1 MPAPPVKHST
11 KARCSIPHLGSSR
24 YKFQRGVLTHTPETP
39 THKNTSEKGTH
50 SYAMKTQNP
59 LLRAHKAPFFSPLSF
74 RFRRDQSQPRDQHS
88 QLSRRLPSS
97 NHGHFHHLPLPEAHR
112 WHSTPRLRPARA
124 PLLLLISLAHLSQLK
139 QQIMSPLKTGSQTCP
154 VHSCNFRQTSWLHF
168 SVTGTTA
175 HRRVTAWHQARRPLR
190 LLQGSIPSRYSQL
203 YTCTSFPER
212 KLPPVPRSTC
222 WHRAHCLCPH
232 ASLCLWML
240 TRTIS

>member
-1 MPAPPVKHST
+1 MA
-11 KARCSIPHLGSSR
+11 
-24 YKFQRGVLTHTPETP
+24 QHTALASCTSATP
-39 THKNTSEKGTH
+39 S
-50 SYAMKTQNP
+50 
-59 LLRAHKAPFFSPLSF
+59 
-74 RFRRDQSQPRDQHS
+74 
-88 QLSRRLPSS
+88 
-97 NHGHFHHLPLPEAHR
+97 
-112 WHSTPRLRPARA
+112 
-124 PLLLLISLAHLSQLK
+124 AHLSQLK

-232 ASLCLWML
+232 ASLCLWNTPAGGGKTTPGQHL
-240 TRTIS
+240 PC